1 MSIPYSELLAETL
14 GLLEIDSDDADRFK
28 IDENLRQSQR
38 RLLNTLDRRWLV
50 NAIKTSKFN
59 ITSGTRDYQYPS
71 DYWRFVELW
80 VNFTTEITI
89 SNPGNKCTV
98 FETTGRH
105 VKNIEAIAS
114 VTYPFVDIDTEGG
127 LAIYPVPTASVTN
140 GARIRYVYD
149 MPAPT
154 SSQDCLLEPNLK
166 NLLVY
171 NTVRLSALIEEHNV
185 KLADEML
192 KLYTEEV
199 QAFLPKETK

>member
-127 LAIYPVPTASVTN
+127 LAIYPVPTADVTN